1 MKKPSTKKRSSRL
14 PVRII
19 SVSILCLAGIFF
31 LLIFSV
37 RYLTTSDYFK
47 IKDSDYFAGQNIF
60 KVIFRNKLQKE
71 AKRLL
76 HLYPDYKR
84 IILRSLLP
92 DKITAD
98 FMPHEAVAL
107 LRLSDDFYVNEEGVL
122 FHLVP
127 QQEHNLDL
135 PLIIGLERRIPRPR
149 SGVKYVEDSLLATL
163 EFIEILDKNL
173 GEYIKIKEINL
184 VNINDVFL
192 YTTTDCKI
200 NLGGIK
206 SFNKDLS
213 ILQRL
218 ISGIKS
224 DLIKIEYID
233 LRFGEPVV
241 KYK

>member
-14 PVRII
+14 PVRMI

-31 LLIFSV
+31 LLFFSV
-37 RYLTTSDYFK
+37 RYLATSDYFK
-47 IKDSDYFAGQNIF
+47 IKDSDYFAGENIF

-71 AKRLL
+71 AKRL
-76 HLYPDYKR
+76 HNIYPDYKR
-84 IILRSLLP
+84 VVLRSLLP

-98 FMPHEAVAL
+98 FLPHKAVAL
-107 LRLSDDFYVNEEGVL
+107 LSLSDDFYVNEEGIL
-122 FHLVP
+122 FRLVP
-127 QQEHNLDL
+127 QQEHNQDL
-135 PLIIGLERRIPRPR
+135 PLIIGLEKRIPRPR
-149 SGVKYVEDSLLATL
+149 SGVKYNEASLLAAL
-163 EFIEILDKNL
+163 EFMDNLNKNL

-200 NLGGIK
+200 NLGGIR
-206 SFNKDLS
+206 SFNRDLS

-218 ISGIKS
+218 ISEIES
-224 DLIKIEYID
+224 DLIKVEYID